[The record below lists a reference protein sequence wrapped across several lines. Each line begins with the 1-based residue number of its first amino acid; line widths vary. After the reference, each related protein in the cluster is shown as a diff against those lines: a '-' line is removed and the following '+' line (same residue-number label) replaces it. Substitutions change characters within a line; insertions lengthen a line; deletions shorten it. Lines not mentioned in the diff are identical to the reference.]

1 MRSYFQRVP
10 IAGNKFQNPILEICS
25 LLIKCKRSNIYKNK
39 QETYVEQL
47 QGENSNDRNDRAIR
61 VAAKWYNEHLK
72 DMSAENQLQVIFI
85 TNDRKNK
92 EKAIE
97 EGIPAF
103 TCKSPCIQ
111 TVSSCLQMHAKI
123 IIRPRSD
130 VHLTIWYFHGRIQL
144 NVIFLYFFFFSTLL
158 S

>member
-1 MRSYFQRVP
+1 MNTLRGKDVLLTLSSVIIKHLCPKTLCVLDSVDFHFLSFSFP
-10 IAGNKFQNPILEICS
+10 LFIAL
-25 LLIKCKRSNIYKNK
+25 R
-39 QETYVEQL
+39 ETYVEQL

-130 VHLTIWYFHGRIQL
+130 VHLTIWYFHGRI
-144 NVIFLYFFFFSTLL
+144 
-158 S
+158 

>member
-1 MRSYFQRVP
+1 MSKDFLRVLDSVDFHFLSFSFP
-10 IAGNKFQNPILEICS
+10 LFITL
-25 LLIKCKRSNIYKNK
+25 R
-39 QETYVEQL
+39 ETYVEQL

-72 DMSAENQLQVIFI
+72 NMSAENRLQVIFI

-103 TCKSPCIQ
+103 TCKSPCNQ
-111 TVSSCLQMHAKI
+111 TVHVCKCMQKLSSG
-123 IIRPRSD
+123 PWSD
-130 VHLTIWYFHGRIQL
+130 VHLTVFDCL
-144 NVIFLYFFFFSTLL
+144 VFSW
-158 S
+158 SYIA